1 MAPQISYSIY
11 VRFRGRR
18 LALMKHIRSLDAA
31 RSALLALRAERFH
44 DADQVF
50 LVNDATKQIVEE
62 GGWEGGPEPAANR
75 EISVSIRVRAD
86 DPRRERAHGAGSEAV
101 RALRGGKAPAL
112 LEAHEAP
119 AAPDDPEARA
129 DDEPRRDGTE
139 RRWSRIESLEPP
151 RTRLRRAMAA
161 ARVARARHDAALEAL
176 SRLQPGGRMDEMR
189 LVGISDSAR
198 AVSEQST
205 HILEQ
210 LERLLARLE
219 GAS

>member
-18 LALMKHIRSLDAA
+18 LALMKHIRSLEAA

-50 LVNDATKQIVEE
+50 LVNDATKQTVDE
-62 GGWEGGPEPAANR
+62 GGSEDGPEPAANR

-86 DPRRERAHGAGSEAV
+86 DPRRERAHRAGSEAV

-119 AAPDDPEARA
+119 AAPAVHEARA
-129 DDEPRRDGTE
+129 DGEARRDGTE
-139 RRWSRIESLEPP
+139 RRWSSIESLEPP

-176 SRLQPGGRMDEMR
+176 SRLQPTGRMDEMT
-189 LVGISDSAR
+189 LVRISDSAR

>member
-50 LVNDATKQIVEE
+50 LVNDATKQLIDEAAS
-62 GGWEGGPEPAANR
+62 EGGPEPAAER

-86 DPRRERAHGAGSEAV
+86 DPRRERAHRAGSETV
-101 RALRGGKAPAL
+101 RALRGGEPPAL

-119 AAPDDPEARA
+119 AAPAVDEARA
-129 DDEPRRDGTE
+129 DGEGRRDGTE
-139 RRWSRIESLEPP
+139 RRWSSIESLEPP

-176 SRLQPGGRMDEMR
+176 SRLQPTGRMDEMTLLR
-189 LVGISDSAR
+189 INDSAR